1 MKHSLSL
8 FFSSSPTPFISPS
21 EPLWQ
26 PQRHENLCANKGLVV
41 NRGQRH
47 WSGAHLFRR
56 PPDGQ
61 LRLASAKLHRN
72 QLVAIFN
79 YNTWA
84 ALALQPRPWEAS
96 RCTWWRV
103 GGDGGGAGA
112 HWCPLVTMDEAWHV
126 IWRGVWGRCF
136 VNLLSRCFFFVPFQT
151 GKKKQNK
158 TATTTT
164 TELPAVHRAND
175 REHRGPPTLELSR
188 VIYVQNA
195 LLKKK
200 K

>member
-1 MKHSLSL
+1 MKHSLFVYSPPYSL
-8 FFSSSPTPFISPS
+8 YFSPS
-21 EPLWQ
+21 EPLWRPRKQ
-26 PQRHENLCANKGLVV
+26 GVSTANKGLVV

-96 RCTWWRV
+96 RCAWWRV
-103 GGDGGGAGA
+103 GCWW
-112 HWCPLVTMDEAWHV
+112 WCWCLLVPMDEAWLV

-136 VNLLSRCFFFVPFQT
+136 VNLLSRRLFFVPIQT
-151 GKKKQNK
+151 GD
-158 TATTTT
+158 
-164 TELPAVHRAND
+164 PR
-175 REHRGPPTLELSR
+175 
-188 VIYVQNA
+188 
-195 LLKKK
+195 
-200 K
+200 